1 MCLGVPAKVKKI
13 EGEWGWV
20 DVNQLQLKINLSLLP
35 EVKIGDYVIVHAGFA
50 IQKLS
55 NAEADATIKLFQQIV
70 EIAKNE

>member
-20 DVNQLQLKINLSLLP
+20 DVNQLFLKINLSLVP
-35 EVKIGDYVIVHAGFA
+35 GVKIGDYVIIHAGFA

-55 NAEADATIKLFQQIV
+55 AEEGESTLELFKQIL
-70 EIAKNE
+70 EIDEK

>member
-13 EGEWGWV
+13 AGEWGWV

-55 NAEADATIKLFQQIV
+55 SAEADATIKLFQQIV
-70 EIAKNE
+70 EINKNE